1 MSDVFKK
8 VNPSSDYNQGSTTV
22 KGGFSNYKFIH
33 PAIDTDPTEQSLILN
48 TRLDDV
54 NYYGGGVGTP
64 VAIDDN
70 REHVR
75 DYGAAPGN
83 DPRVNQAAILQAIT
97 AASAAKGT
105 VVFDPGVYEIGS
117 PTTAGSGPIFNLTSG
132 FNDVT
137 MVGAGRTATTL
148 IYEVAD
154 YSSGSDPHMFSLNSC
169 NNWQISNI
177 RFDGNFHNHT
187 GVQEQMHIFNV
198 VNCDNIQWHN
208 CIFTRSQGDGIKFLG
223 NGAAEEVTRIQ
234 INACAFLGCKRAG
247 VVMQRQVSD
256 LVVNGCI
263 FDGVDED
270 GIARGTDQVLDYEP
284 TSPLLPSKYHTFT
297 GNIFKSKDVP
307 GFGVGFGGGSSTHPL
322 DHLVVAG
329 NIFVES
335 NVRFFKTRNA
345 QIENNVFIGPASP
358 TETLFD
364 ILSQNEGFKA
374 IGNRIES
381 NGDQTA
387 VNLQQQSSER
397 PGNIDISHNTI
408 IHNGNGVPVKSENGF
423 DGGIIANNRIVGNA
437 TMKAASLEGIRVR
450 DNPTTPGQSQPIL
463 IKGNII
469 ENCYTGVAAT
479 STDDAANGWEVFD
492 VSGNTFKDCDRG
504 VVITAIDD
512 TQTGTLLIDNNYSGT
527 TTDIVLS
534 GATRYKVSS
543 STWAG
548 DGVPD
553 FTANEGDL
561 YQRKTAGVALVYAYN
576 SGIWTPVKSILE
588 AVVAEDLFEV
598 GSNTVLS
605 SRTLDTFLNGTV
617 WSLSTAGNFTAIAS
631 LGEARTATGGDQA
644 AYIDLGMSDF
654 NLESEVRLVTTSS
667 FGGLAFRYLD
677 DDNFLAAV
685 VNGTGTEVRI
695 VKKELG
701 SKTTLASQ
709 TGLSIGDSCAISVR
723 CNGPIVTAKIGG
735 VQLTAQETFNE
746 SETNVGIL
754 SGAANRFYFDSFK
767 AFI

>member
-1 MSDVFKK
+1 MATAQEIKDLFETGDR
-8 VNPSSDYNQGSTTV
+8 PSEANFT
-22 KGGFSNYKFIH
+22 
-33 PAIDTDPTEQSLILN
+33 SLIDHIAKD
-48 TRLDDV
+48 RH
-54 NYYGGGVGTP
+54 Y
-64 VAIDDN
+64 
-70 REHVR
+70 VR

-83 DPRVNQAAILQAIT
+83 DPRVNQAAILNAIT
-97 AASAAKGT
+97 AASAAKGV
-105 VVFDPGVYEIGS
+105 VVFDPGAYEIGS
-117 PTTAGSGPIFNLTSG
+117 PGTAGSGPIFNLTAGYS
-132 FNDVT
+132 DVT
-137 MVGAGRTATTL
+137 LVGAGRTATTL

-154 YSSGSDPHMFSLNSC
+154 YSSGSDPHMFSLNDC

-198 VNCDNIQWHN
+198 VNCDNIQWNN

-223 NGAAEEVTRIQ
+223 NGSSGQEVSRIQ
-234 INACAFLGCKRAG
+234 INACAFLGCKRTG
-247 VVMQRQVSD
+247 IVVQRQVSN

-270 GIARGTDQVLDYEP
+270 GVTRGTDQVLDYEP
-284 TSPLLPSKYHTFT
+284 TSPYSASRYHTFT
-297 GNIFKSKDVP
+297 GNIFKSKDRP
-307 GFGVGFGGGSSTHPL
+307 GFGVAFGGGSSTHPL
-322 DHLVVAG
+322 EHLVLAG
-329 NIFVES
+329 NVFVES

-345 QIENNVFIGPASP
+345 QVENNVFIGPASP

-374 IGNRIES
+374 IGNYIES

-397 PGNIDISHNTI
+397 PQNIDISHNTI

-423 DGGIIANNRIVGNA
+423 EGGIIANNRIVGNA

-450 DNPTTPGQSQPIL
+450 DNPTTPGQSQPVL

-469 ENCYTGVAAT
+469 EGCYTGVAAT

-492 VSGNTFKDCDRG
+492 VSGNTFKDCTRG

-512 TQTGTLLIDNNYSGT
+512 TQTGTLRVDNSYTGT

-534 GATRYKVSS
+534 GVTRYKVSS
-543 STWAG
+543 NTWAG
-548 DGVPD
+548 DAVPS
-553 FTANEGDL
+553 FTASEGDL
-561 YQRKTAGVALVYAYN
+561 YQRKSASAAVVYAYN
-576 SGIWTPVKSILE
+576 SGAWVPVVPSVE

-598 GSNTVLS
+598 GSDTVLS
-605 SRTLDTFLNGTV
+605 SRTLDTFLNGSV

-631 LGEARTATGGDQA
+631 LGEARTATGGDQV
-644 AYIDLGMSDF
+644 AYIDLGLSDF
-654 NLESEVRLVTTSS
+654 NLESDVRLVSTSS
-667 FGGLAFRYLD
+667 FGGLAFRYQD

-685 VNGTGTEVRI
+685 ANGSGTEVRI

-701 SKTTLASQ
+701 STTTLASQ
-709 TGLSIGDSCAISVR
+709 TGLSIGATCAISVK

-735 VQLTAQETFNE
+735 TQLTVQETFNQ
-746 SETNVGIL
+746 SETNTGIL
-754 SGAANRFYFDSFK
+754 SGAANRFYFENFK
-767 AFI
+767 AYV